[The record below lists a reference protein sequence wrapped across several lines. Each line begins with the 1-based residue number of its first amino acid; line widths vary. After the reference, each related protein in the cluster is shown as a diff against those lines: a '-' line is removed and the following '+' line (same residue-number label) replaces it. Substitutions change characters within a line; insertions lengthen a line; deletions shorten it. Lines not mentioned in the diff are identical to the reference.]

1 MLEPTTIPSQKT
13 AAYIYIDRSFRAS
26 GLLSQISPED
36 LQTLIC
42 LLTYADEHGTCLIS
56 ARDVAGSLGLS
67 ERQGGNRLK
76 RLMRLRFQGVP
87 LLLNKRQK
95 RLRSGRFTKSVF
107 RISPLPGMAIH
118 SGNRN
123 PKEASNSRSTSAGK
137 GRPLLPGKTVR
148 FHTPQKRL
156 GKLSSGSLTASAQD
170 KGVVVN
176 KYIKTTTQQQ
186 AERIAGGIKQKELVK
201 LMHSRGVTELTAKEL
216 AKRYPIDRIE
226 KQVIMLPYRQA
237 RDPAAMLVKAIRED
251 WDAPSAYAA
260 ALNAEARKRER
271 KEAHAAEEKHRKIHE
286 RRLEKAQSELSSR
299 QMQKI
304 AERARREV
312 ENNLKGTMGERVP
325 ESLVNAQ
332 VKKIISDE
340 YLNEQ
345 NGQEDKDSRKG
356 GKEGE

>member
-1 MLEPTTIPSQKT
+1 
-13 AAYIYIDRSFRAS
+13 
-26 GLLSQISPED
+26 
-36 LQTLIC
+36 
-42 LLTYADEHGTCLIS
+42 
-56 ARDVAGSLGLS
+56 
-67 ERQGGNRLK
+67 
-76 RLMRLRFQGVP
+76 
-87 LLLNKRQK
+87 
-95 RLRSGRFTKSVF
+95 
-107 RISPLPGMAIH
+107 
-118 SGNRN
+118 
-123 PKEASNSRSTSAGK
+123 
-137 GRPLLPGKTVR
+137 
-148 FHTPQKRL
+148 
-156 GKLSSGSLTASAQD
+156 
-170 KGVVVN
+170 
-176 KYIKTTTQQQ
+176 
-186 AERIAGGIKQKELVK
+186 
-201 LMHSRGVTELTAKEL
+201 
-216 AKRYPIDRIE
+216 
-226 KQVIMLPYRQA
+226 MLPYRQA